1 MTQEGAA
8 SVADPNNRSTAGS
21 ARSRIRQIPYDAQA
35 IDLIADTF
43 DIPVGLADFRLPG
56 AAVYQLM
63 VPGTDGRASA
73 MLTLWPS
80 IRRVDAIG
88 GGSTI
93 VFTNV
98 VTVDLVAGIEVQFR
112 RANRD
117 YLIVAIGGRLIVRA

>member
-1 MTQEGAA
+1 M
-8 SVADPNNRSTAGS
+8 ADPHDPTAQPS
-21 ARSRIRQIPYDAQA
+21 VPARSRIRQIPYNAQA
-35 IDLIADTF
+35 IDLIADTL

-93 VFTNV
+93 VFTDV
-98 VTVDLVAGIEVQFR
+98 VTVDLVAGVEVQFR
-112 RANRD
+112 RTNRD